1 MNEILKIV
9 LSLSLSGSIFIL
21 LLLLIRHF
29 FSEKLSKRWQYYIW
43 LVVIV
48 RLLLPFT
55 PSVSL
60 VGNIF
65 EDIEQYMEE
74 ESVPYSSINTSNNAQ
89 SEVDDTEDMAWM
101 DTEDQSFEPEEETQT
116 DSENLWAI
124 WLVVAVILFI
134 RKVTIYQS
142 FVKYLHAGCM
152 PVTEIEPLE
161 ALGRAMEQNHIKA
174 RVELHKNNLI
184 SSPLLIGF
192 FHPCIVVPALNVPEE
207 SFYYT
212 ILHELTHY
220 KRGDMFYKWLLQFTI
235 CMHWFNPLI
244 YLMQHEIER
253 ECELSCDEHIISGL
267 NNIEQRKY
275 GDTLLEAVKMNGIYK
290 NSLASVTLI
299 GSKEILKER
308 LKSIMNYKKKSKLTV
323 TVTAIITILICV
335 GANVTGAYAASKNQ
349 EKISTENSITVEEKQ
364 YSLKDLAK
372 QYYEDNELIRF
383 LGIFNYLNKSTQKS
397 YCKKMINDDKVAFF
411 ATIVK
416 ELESDLVNYCA
427 KKAYKDDK
435 FTIFFCLIPYLSDED
450 LESWIEIC
458 SLDGRYNYLP
468 FLRQYNESTMNEDT
482 IEDETDE
489 ESNNSDTKANSADSA
504 KKEQERIKEYA
515 KFGIIKI
522 EDEFFYKEEQ
532 VRFLLDEKA
541 DNDSMYVVVN
551 PDGKVFIEVI
561 RSMDGA
567 IEKIKYLTK
576 EEIKDRFGE
585 ASLFMIGEPEVKTS
599 RLTERDASSDIS
611 KVIVS
616 CKSKNWYVIEGDE
629 CNYVYYNGL
638 SGDYAYSFDNTSTL
652 FKLNIYDVGKT
663 EGGYVLMSV
672 EKDYDILIYYNDK
685 EVSYTKISG

>member
-65 EDIEQYMEE
+65 DDIEQYMEE

-235 CMHWFNPLI
+235 CMHWFNPLV

-308 LKSIMNYKKKSKLTV
+308 LKSIMSYKKKRSKLTV
-323 TVTAIITILICV
+323 AATVFATVLICV
-335 GANVTGAYAASKNQ
+335 GVNVTGAYAAPMNREEVSL
-349 EKISTENSITVEEKQ
+349 NSSVTVEEKQ
-364 YSLKDLAK
+364 YSLEDLAK
-372 QYYEDNELIRF
+372 QYYENDELVRF
-383 LGIFNYLNKSTQKS
+383 SGIFSYLKKSTQKS
-397 YCKKMINDDKVAFF
+397 YCKKIINDEKVAFF
-411 ATIVK
+411 VTIVK
-416 ELESDLVNYCA
+416 ELDTDQVNICA
-427 KKAYKDDK
+427 QKAYKEDK
-435 FTIFFCLIPYLSDED
+435 LSFFFCLIPYFSEED
-450 LESWIEIC
+450 RERWIEKC
-458 SLDGRYNYLP
+458 TLDERSNYLV
-468 FLRQYNESTMNEDT
+468 FFRRFNED
-482 IEDETDE
+482 ILSEDEFDDE
-489 ESNNSDTKANSADSA
+489 FDDDKEENKTSDTKVKSEDGSKN
-504 KKEQERIKEYA
+504 EQDLMNEYE
-515 KFGIIKI
+515 KFGITKR
-522 EDEFFYKEEQ
+522 DDKYFYKEEQ
-532 VRFLLDEKA
+532 VRVLYDQKAYDEF
-541 DNDSMYVVVN
+541 MYVVVN
-551 PDGKVFIEVI
+551 PDGKVYIEVI

-567 IEKIKYLTK
+567 IEKIENLTK
-576 EEIKDRFGE
+576 EEITD
-585 ASLFMIGEPEVKTS
+585 
-599 RLTERDASSDIS
+599 
-611 KVIVS
+611 
-616 CKSKNWYVIEGDE
+616 
-629 CNYVYYNGL
+629 
-638 SGDYAYSFDNTSTL
+638 L
-652 FKLNIYDVGKT
+652 FKQ
-663 EGGYVLMSV
+663 E
-672 EKDYDILIYYNDK
+672 
-685 EVSYTKISG
+685 